1 MSFLIRFLLL
11 FFLFIFVQRLLRAL
25 LPRLFSPRGTRS
37 SDRVSPQSSTVV
49 RHGTMEKDLVCGTY
63 VDTAS
68 SLKLSVDGQ
77 PRYFCSEECLK
88 KYQKRT

>member
-1 MSFLIRFLLL
+1 MSFLIRFLFLL
-11 FFLFIFVQRLLRAL
+11 FLFIFVQRFLRAL
-25 LPRLFSPRGTRS
+25 FPRLFSPPGTRS
-37 SDRVSPQSSTVV
+37 SEPVSPHNSTVV

-77 PRYFCSEECLK
+77 PKYFCSEECLK
-88 KYQKRT
+88 KYQQRT